1 VPDISSEQM
10 RDLMARSWPG
20 NVRELRNV
28 AERFALGMLT
38 RVDEPTAG
46 RGEGEA
52 GQQGARRSLDEQLS
66 GFERYLIEEALRG
79 SAGRAA
85 SASEQLGIPKKTL
98 YDKMRRLG
106 ISTEEF
112 K

>member
-1 VPDISSEQM
+1 M

-38 RVDEPTAG
+38 RVDEPAAG
-46 RGEGEA
+46 REGEA
-52 GQQGARRSLDEQLS
+52 GQQGARRSLDEQLN

-85 SASEQLGIPKKTL
+85 TASEQLGIPKKTL